1 MNPWVGGD
9 AGEPDPAQIDLE
21 LESEA
26 IFRSWGR
33 KRPGLHRDVAA
44 ARSVLESLGG
54 TQSTPTV
61 LVTGSK
67 GKGQTAA
74 TAAAYLSAAGFRTGL
89 VASPGILSNLDRF
102 SLDGMVV
109 GVDEYNRWL
118 WRTEDAVRRA
128 YVEPDGY
135 LSPTGL
141 FTVMGHAMLQ
151 ANGADVIVHEA
162 GMGGSHDE
170 ISVFDRLAVGFTS
183 VFPEHLDVFGPTLA
197 DVAREKFGLIRPR
210 DIVFTVPQDSVV
222 TDVMRSLCASR
233 AVEPHEIPAG
243 DFLSQ
248 NQNLGCEL
256 AKYAARVLGRE
267 PYSGT
272 VELDRPGRGQ
282 FYVTRNGA
290 EFCLDACID
299 PSGLAAAV
307 ERAEERWGEVSTV
320 YWSVPTTKNIEGMAR
335 WLEDRSVEH
344 FFVPLVS
351 DHLDYDLSAETEGR
365 LRIASRDRLLER
377 LHPHSLLAG
386 TITFGT
392 SVLNEIGV
400 TATRLFRP
408 VRIESGDLPHI

>member
-1 MNPWVGGD
+1 MTPWVGGE
-9 AGEPDPAQIDLE
+9 AGEPAPEQIDQV
-21 LESEA
+21 LESGA
-26 IFRSWGR
+26 IFGSWGR
-33 KRPGLHRDVAA
+33 KRPGVRRNVAA
-44 ARSVLESLGG
+44 ARSVLEALGG
-54 TQSTPTV
+54 TQGTPTV

-74 TAAAYLSAAGFRTGL
+74 TAAAYLSAAGLRTGL
-89 VASPGILSNLDRF
+89 VTSPGILSNLDRF

-109 GVDEYNRWL
+109 GVHEYNRWL
-118 WRTEDAVRRA
+118 GRTEDAVRR
-128 YVEPDGY
+128 VHIEPDGY

-162 GMGGSHDE
+162 GMGGAHDE
-170 ISVFDRLAVGFTS
+170 ISVLDRLAVGFTS

-197 DVAREKFGLIRPR
+197 DVAREKFGLIRPH
-210 DIVFTVPQDSVV
+210 DVVFTVPQDSVAA
-222 TDVMRSLCASR
+222 DVMRSLCAIR

-256 AKYAARVLGRE
+256 ASYAATALGRE

-299 PSGLAAAV
+299 PSGLGAAL

-320 YWSVPTTKNIEGMAR
+320 YWSVPTTKDIEGMAR
-335 WLEDRSVEH
+335 WLEDRGIEH
-344 FFVPLVS
+344 FFVPLQS
-351 DHLDYDLSAETEGR
+351 DHLNYDLSAEMAGR
-365 LRIASRDRLLER
+365 LRIASRDRLLES

-400 TATRLFRP
+400 MTTRLFSP
-408 VRIESGDLPHI
+408 VRIGNGDLPHI